1 METSEVILVVPSYR
15 VNVFGFLSTGDE
27 STPGNYGLKD
37 QSMALRWVRD
47 NVAAFG
53 GDPKQVTLMGHEAG
67 AVSVN
72 YHLIARQSE
81 GLFHK
86 AVMFSGMVDMPW
98 MSPLEQPRDYVN
110 ALARIV
116 NINNPEKMTS
126 EILVDILRSIP
137 AKNLTQAMQDM
148 NTKHNVQFSS
158 YLPTVDKDWTNNNPF
173 ISEYPEVAMQEG
185 KFHKMPILA
194 TIVPGDGIK
203 LVQPLLTS
211 ESVLKE
217 FNKNIHENLPLV
229 LKMDPTH
236 PHIKQIVDEVRF
248 QYFNPSGFVIR
259 ENLNRVLEMSSDYFF
274 KWQYFKNMQLIANS
288 SQAPVYGHLFNY
300 RGLNSFSSL
309 ILESSDDFGVVNGD
323 DQLYLF
329 RMQDPFPVQLGP
341 MDIVAKDLNMNII
354 MNFVR
359 TGDPGYKPWT
369 TKSPKM
375 ATLSLNDKQ
384 DAIALKMVPAQ
395 EMEFWDR
402 IEKLYRNEKN

>member
-37 QSMALRWVRD
+37 QSMALRWVRN

-72 YHLIARQSE
+72 YHLISRQSE

-98 MSPLEQPRDYVN
+98 MSPLEQLRDYVN

-217 FNKNIHENLPLV
+217 FNKNIHQNLPLV